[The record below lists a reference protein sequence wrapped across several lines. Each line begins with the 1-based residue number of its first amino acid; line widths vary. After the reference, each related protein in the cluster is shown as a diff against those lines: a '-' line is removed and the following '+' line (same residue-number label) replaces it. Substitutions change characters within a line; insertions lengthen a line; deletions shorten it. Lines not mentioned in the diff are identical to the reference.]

1 MLGGFSIRDGGT
13 NMSDPIEP
21 QEPAGQ
27 GDPDKLG
34 DGGKKALET
43 ERAARKAAEAR
54 AATAESRVTELE
66 TQIGSLEAT
75 HQQALEAAT
84 QAASDAESRATSA
97 ESDTLRYK
105 VALETGV
112 PARHIGR
119 LQGDTEE
126 ALREDAA
133 SFVADIVPG
142 KTTPKPDLSQGPQG
156 DAPKQST
163 ADQFASQLADF

>member
-1 MLGGFSIRDGGT
+1 
-13 NMSDPIEP
+13 MSDPIEP

-34 DGGKKALET
+34 DSGKKALDA
-43 ERAARKAAEAR
+43 ERAARRAAEAR
-54 AATAESRVTELE
+54 VAELE
-66 TQIGSLEAT
+66 TQIGSLTTE
-75 HQQALEAAT
+75 HQQALEAAAT
-84 QAASDAESRATSA
+84 EAAEARTDAEKASG
-97 ESDTLRYK
+97 EVLRYR

-112 PARHIGR
+112 PAKHIGR

-142 KTTPKPDLSQGPQG
+142 KTTPKPDLSQGPKG
-156 DAPKQST
+156 DDAKQST
-163 ADQFASQLADF
+163 ADQFAAQLADF

>member
-1 MLGGFSIRDGGT
+1 
-13 NMSDPIEP
+13 MSDPIEP
-21 QEPAGQ
+21 QEPAAQ
-27 GDPDKLG
+27 GDPDQLG
-34 DGGKKALET
+34 DSGKKALEA

-66 TQIGSLEAT
+66 TSIGTLETT

-84 QAASDAESRATSA
+84 GEATTARTEAEKAASDA
-97 ESDTLRYK
+97 LRYK

-133 SFVADIVPG
+133 AFVADIVPG

-156 DAPKQST
+156 GDAPQST
-163 ADQFASQLADF
+163 ADQFAAQLADF

>member
-1 MLGGFSIRDGGT
+1 
-13 NMSDPIEP
+13 MSDPIEP

-27 GDPDKLG
+27 GDPDQLG
-34 DGGKKALET
+34 DGGKKALDA
-43 ERAARKAAEAR
+43 ERVARKAAEAR
-54 AATAESRVTELE
+54 VTA
-66 TQIGSLEAT
+66 LEAEIGTLTTT
-75 HQQALEAAT
+75 HQQALEAAN
-84 QAASDAESRATSA
+84 AAANDARTEADKASSDV
-97 ESDTLRYK
+97 LRYR

-142 KTTPKPDLSQGPQG
+142 PTTPKPDLSQGPQG

-163 ADQFASQLADF
+163 ADQFANQLGDF

>member
-1 MLGGFSIRDGGT
+1 
-13 NMSDPIEP
+13 MSDPIEP
-21 QEPAGQ
+21 KEPVQQ
-27 GDPDKLG
+27 GDPDALG
-34 DGGKKALET
+34 DGGKKALDA
-43 ERAARKAAEAR
+43 ERAARRVAEAR
-54 AATAESRVTELE
+54 VAELE
-66 TQIGSLEAT
+66 NQVTTLTTT
-75 HQQALEAAT
+75 HQQALDAAT
-84 QAASDAESRATSA
+84 AAAMEARTEADKASGDV
-97 ESDTLRYK
+97 LRYR

-112 PARHIGR
+112 PAKHIGR

-163 ADQFASQLADF
+163 ADQFAAQLADF